1 MIFTRAPLFL
11 VFRLLRRNKH
21 TDLKEV
27 IFAILE
33 IWFIRVQTT
42 KHTKFINS
50 NQTEYNKN
58 IWMDKNIFR
67 KQSPRFFFYF
77 HFQFFKHVAESAKI
91 ENLSKNKHKNTH
103 THTQVR
109 AHVFLDSAQV
119 EFNTKVKRK

>member
-1 MIFTRAPLFL
+1 M
-11 VFRLLRRNKH
+11 NGQKH
-21 TDLKEV
+21 LSKT
-27 IFAILE
+27 I
-33 IWFIRVQTT
+33 TT
-42 KHTKFINS
+42 V
-50 NQTEYNKN
+50 
-58 IWMDKNIFR
+58 
-67 KQSPRFFFYF
+67 FFYF